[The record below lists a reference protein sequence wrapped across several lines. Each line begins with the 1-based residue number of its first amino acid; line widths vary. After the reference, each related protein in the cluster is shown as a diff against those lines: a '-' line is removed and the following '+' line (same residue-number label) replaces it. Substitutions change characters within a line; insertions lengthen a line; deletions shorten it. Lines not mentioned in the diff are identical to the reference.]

1 MLNLGILKFLSDS
14 GLIPEIGGKFLWQS
28 RSDTDGV

>member
-14 GLIPEIGGKFLWQS
+14 RLILEIGGEFLWQS